1 MPLQLIW
8 VVHTGILTLLT
19 LYPLVWFFT
28 VELNVISLD
37 WEMWIYA
44 NLDISAKLLLTS
56 VLSNLT
62 AAAYDYDIGKTV
74 VWPLPLP
81 CLCA

>member
-1 MPLQLIW
+1 M
-8 VVHTGILTLLT
+8 GILSLLT

-62 AAAYDYDIGKTV
+62 AAAYDYDVGKYRV
-74 VWPLPLP
+74 LPACKLEAIRRHTM
-81 CLCA
+81 LTSIMW